1 MNSREGVVDVTMQS
15 VPLAVVRDLI
25 RGATD
30 VEDVDGG
37 LSPVRLP
44 AWARRQQAD
53 RWIEFWSA
61 HTVGVRLVMRTA
73 ASTLELDADVTR
85 MLPEGLEKPL
95 FPASAVAEVDGA
107 VVARAGIE
115 AGPVIVNHADR
126 TWTEVAG
133 PTSTLVFDLGEAA
146 GERAVTV
153 WLPHNGHALI
163 RGLRADAPVVPAEPD
178 PRPRWLHH
186 GSSISHSLEAV
197 DPRGPWAQQ
206 AARELGLNLTNL
218 AIAGNAQLDPFVAR
232 TLASIPADVVS
243 LKLGVNIIN
252 VDSMRKRTFVP
263 ALHGFLDLVRE
274 GHPDVPLLVMSP
286 VACPAIEDVPGPT
299 HKDPDGLW
307 RGTPRE
313 VLPGDGTLTLQVVR
327 ELVRSVVESR
337 RAADPLLWYDDG
349 LELFGVGDA
358 GLLWDGLH
366 PSQEGY
372 DLIARR
378 FVQRARGATP
388 TGEAFARVLSS

>member
-1 MNSREGVVDVTMQS
+1 MEVQV
-15 VPLAVVRDLI
+15 VPLDVVRELI

-30 VEDVDGG
+30 VEQVEGG

-44 AWARRQQAD
+44 AWTRAQQAD

-73 ASTLELDADVTR
+73 ATRLHLDVAVTR
-85 MLPEGLEKPL
+85 MLPEGLEQPL
-95 FPASAVAEVDGA
+95 FPASVVAEVDGA
-107 VVARAGIE
+107 VVARADID

-126 TWTEVAG
+126 TWTLVDG
-133 PTSTLVFDLGEAA
+133 PTLALELELGEARA
-146 GERAVTV
+146 GEREVTV

-163 RGLRADAPVVPAEPD
+163 RELRADAPVAAAEPD
-178 PRPRWLHH
+178 VRPRWLHH

-197 DPRGPWAQQ
+197 DPLGPWAQQ

-232 TLASIPADVVS
+232 TLAGIPADVVS
-243 LKLGVNIIN
+243 VKLGVNVIN
-252 VDSMRKRTFVP
+252 ADSMRKRTFVP

-286 VACPAIEDVPGPT
+286 VACPAIEEVPGPT
-299 HKDPDGLW
+299 HKDADGLW

-313 VLPGDGTLTLQVVR
+313 IVPGDGTLTLRVVR

-337 RAADPLLWYDDG
+337 RQADPMIRYDDG
-349 LELFGVGDA
+349 LTLFGLDDA
-358 GLLWDGLH
+358 DLLWDGLH

-378 FVQRARGATP
+378 FVDRARGATP
-388 TGEAFARVLSS
+388 TGEAFARVLR